1 MVAVW
6 RMAEGK
12 RIREGGFESIKD
24 NKANKWPSNR
34 ENSNVY
40 NLKYFEYVSF
50 WGEYVSF
57 LTYYGM

>member
-1 MVAVW
+1 
-6 RMAEGK
+6 MAEGK

-24 NKANKWPSNR
+24 NKANKWPFNR

>member
-1 MVAVW
+1 
-6 RMAEGK
+6 MAEGK

-24 NKANKWPSNR
+24 NKANKWPFNR

-40 NLKYFEYVSF
+40 NLKYFEHVSF
-50 WGEYVSF
+50 SKF